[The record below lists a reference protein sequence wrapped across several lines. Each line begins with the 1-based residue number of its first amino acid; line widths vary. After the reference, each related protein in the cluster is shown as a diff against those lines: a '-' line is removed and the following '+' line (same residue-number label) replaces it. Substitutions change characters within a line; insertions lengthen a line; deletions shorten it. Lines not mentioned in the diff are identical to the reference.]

1 MSGRIVVGV
10 DGSSAATAALRWAA
24 RQARLTGAELHA
36 VSAWDWAA
44 TNGYVPFGDF
54 NWELN
59 TKSVL
64 DEVLESAVDPDQ
76 RGQVHRHIVEG
87 HPAQVLLD
95 AAEGADL
102 MVVGSRGR
110 GGFAGMLL
118 GSVSQHLVIHAQI
131 PVVVVHGEAR

>member
-1 MSGRIVVGV
+1 
-10 DGSSAATAALRWAA
+10 
-24 RQARLTGAELHA
+24 

-76 RGQVHRHIVEG
+76 LGQVHRHIVEG
-87 HPAQVLLD
+87 HPRPGSCWT

-102 MVVGSRGR
+102 LVVGSRGR

-118 GSVSQHLVIHAQI
+118 GSVSQHLVIHGQI
-131 PVVVVHGEAR
+131 PVVVVARRRPVARLSG